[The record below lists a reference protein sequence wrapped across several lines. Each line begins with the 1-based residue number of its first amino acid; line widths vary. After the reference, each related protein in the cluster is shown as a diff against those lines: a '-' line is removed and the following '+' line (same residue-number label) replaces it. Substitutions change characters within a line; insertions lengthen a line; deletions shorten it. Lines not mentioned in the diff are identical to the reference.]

1 METVIIIGMLTT
13 GVIVV
18 VLAIMAFS
26 AMLRAH

>member
-1 METVIIIGMLTT
+1 MESVIIIGMLVT

-18 VLAIMAFS
+18 VLTIMAFS